1 MALHAWLLLDTSASM
16 AGAPL
21 EALKQAMHLLC
32 GTFISRS
39 KQSMKVGVISYESA
53 AQEIASLGDVHS
65 FEMPKLEPGGAS
77 NLGRAF
83 RLVSDKLSESES
95 SLIYIFT
102 DGEPTDDWDI
112 AIGGLKKKIKK
123 CFVVACGPNASITTL
138 EPKVDRVFRVR
149 ELTPDLLFE
158 TFRQYS

>member
-1 MALHAWLLLDTSASM
+1 MTLHVWLLLDTSASM
-16 AGAPL
+16 TGAPL

-39 KQSMKVGVISYESA
+39 KQPVKVGVISYESA
-53 AQEIASLGDVHS
+53 AQEITPLGDVQG
-65 FEMPKLEPGGAS
+65 FEMPKLEAGGAS
-77 NLGRAF
+77 NLGKAF
-83 RLVSDKLSESES
+83 RLVSEKLSEADS

-102 DGEPTDDWDI
+102 DGEPTDDWDVI
-112 AIGGLKKKIKK
+112 ITTLKKKVKK
-123 CFVVACGPNASITTL
+123 FFVVACGPNANSATL
-138 EPKVDRVFRVR
+138 EAKVDRVFKVR